1 MIENVTIVDKNGNGI
16 LAEGLMHIQVNNNS
30 AAVSN
35 SSAENKPSTKYV
47 FYTLNE
53 MVDADQTKIYIAET
67 ADQVGKAGP
76 IEDEEWKYLKNTMIS
91 IAQNKDVPDI
101 EYLKL
106 TGTTFNISDPRKL
119 AVKLNIKQAL
129 KNAQQAHNIAGI
141 QDPAVGGNS
150 VGTFFDES
158 VMSTPEPVEQTV
170 AETQVNIFNNPPQP
184 IITETDGNNTIVE
197 AAPTVVATSEVVAVP
212 VTEPTVQTQLIDT
225 SVGNAPSIIET
236 PTNPVKND
244 LPEITANETK
254 FAEEPVIGNPVTAVD
269 DNVLSEEPQLL
280 PPSGVEE
287 VKQAES
293 EVVSAST
300 DIKEEKKVTRDDA
313 IAAMVTLIEFFDM
326 SPNIA
331 EQIKDGIVNNKT
343 EKIDMVPENVTV
355 TTVVEEPKVET
366 VPVAQESS
374 ANENVTGVV
383 PNVVVNV
390 VEKTTSEPLA
400 ESVTENQMATNS
412 NISSMATPLIE
423 ESPIMGIINSAN
435 NMATPLV
442 DVPMAEVN
450 KVETAPILEVAPVV
464 ETVQATTEMVQP
476 VAENIA
482 APENPMAV
490 PTIETPEFQNP
501 MSYEASKSE
510 TVNNSPIASIIDT
523 SVQGIQAAAPVE
535 PVEQQINP
543 GLIPVQFETPSV
555 VETPQNTGTI
565 QPTTPPPAMD
575 PNYIPDVTPVAS
587 EPAEYVHTAQNNN
600 GKVPINAEQV
610 SQIEGPDVVMPD
622 NAKNVQ
628 MVTQGMQGQGTLGPS
643 GLVADPRTLNL
654 AS

>member
-16 LAEGLMHIQVNNNS
+16 LAEGLMHIQVNNSS
-30 AAVSN
+30 AAVPN
-35 SSAENKPSTKYV
+35 SSAENKPNTKYV

-141 QDPAVGGNS
+141 QDPVVGGTS
-150 VGTFFDES
+150 AGTFFDQS
-158 VMSTPEPVEQTV
+158 VMAAPEPVEQTV

-184 IITETDGNNTIVE
+184 IITESVDNNPVVE
-197 AAPTVVATSEVVAVP
+197 EAPAGITTPEVVTAP
-212 VTEPTVQTQLIDT
+212 VVEPVVQTQLIDT
-225 SVGNAPSIIET
+225 SAGEAPSIIET
-236 PTNPVKND
+236 PTNPVQSE
-244 LPEITANETK
+244 LPEIRTEQEK
-254 FAEEPVIGNPVTAVD
+254 FAEEPVIGNPVTVVD
-269 DNVLSEEPQLL
+269 NNVLAEEPQLL
-280 PPSGVEE
+280 PPSEVEE
-287 VKQAES
+287 GKQAEP
-293 EVVSAST
+293 EVTSVSPVV
-300 DIKEEKKVTRDDA
+300 KEEKKVTRDDA

-331 EQIKDGIVNNKT
+331 EQIKDGIVNNKV
-343 EKIDMVPENVTV
+343 EKSDAAPEIDTV
-355 TTVVEEPKVET
+355 TTIEEEPKVET
-366 VPVAQESS
+366 VPVSETTSS
-374 ANENVTGVV
+374 IVSTTEVE

-390 VEKTTSEPLA
+390 VEQTPSEP
-400 ESVTENQMATNS
+400 VTENVITNPVVENTS
-412 NISSMATPLIE
+412 LGSMATPLIE

-435 NMATPLV
+435 SMATPLV
-442 DVPMAEVN
+442 DVPIAEVN
-450 KVETAPILEVAPVV
+450 KVETTQAVEVAS
-464 ETVQATTEMVQP
+464 TVAVMPEMVQP

-510 TVNNSPIASIIDT
+510 TVNNSPIANIIDT
-523 SVQGIQAAAPVE
+523 SVQGIQAAAPVV
-535 PVEQQINP
+535 PVEEQINP

-565 QPTTPPPAMD
+565 QPTTPPPTMD

-654 AS
+654 AA